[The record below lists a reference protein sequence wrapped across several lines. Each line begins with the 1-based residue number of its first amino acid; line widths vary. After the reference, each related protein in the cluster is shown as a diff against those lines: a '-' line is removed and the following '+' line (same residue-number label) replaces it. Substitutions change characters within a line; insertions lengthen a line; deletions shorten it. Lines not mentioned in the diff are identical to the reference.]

1 MRKTLVAACI
11 AGTVGLSGCASIVS
25 DSKYPV
31 SINSNAPGA
40 VVVVRNS
47 RGMEMHR
54 ASTPAMVTLPA
65 GDGFFKK
72 AKYTMEFESEGYLTS
87 TQNLDASMDGWY
99 VGNILIG
106 GLIGLLLV
114 DPITG
119 AMWKL
124 PDTTHGNL
132 VIDPQYQAAVVE
144 EKEAAEKKKSA
155 IDQLRE
161 IKDLYDNGIL
171 TEEEYEAKK
180 AELLERI

>member
-1 MRKTLVAACI
+1 
-11 AGTVGLSGCASIVS
+11 
-25 DSKYPV
+25 
-31 SINSNAPGA
+31 
-40 VVVVRNS
+40 
-47 RGMEMHR
+47 
-54 ASTPAMVTLPA
+54 
-65 GDGFFKK
+65 
-72 AKYTMEFESEGYLTS
+72 
-87 TQNLDASMDGWY
+87 MDGWY
-99 VGNILIG
+99 VGNIIFG

-124 PDTTHGNL
+124 PDTAQGNL

-155 IDQLRE
+155 IGQLRE